1 MIVIPPSSIHLKYF
15 TGLAEDVWKNSLI
28 EKGNVCYELTSE
40 DKTLV
45 VNCNIENGD
54 SSILAV
60 KLHFRYFKSELY
72 CFIEESEE

>member
-28 EKGNVCYELTSE
+28 EKGTTCDELILE
-40 DKTLV
+40 DKTLI

-54 SSILAV
+54 SSILGV
-60 KLHFRYFKSELY
+60 KLHFRYFKCKLY
-72 CFIEESEE
+72 CFIEEVGE

>member
-1 MIVIPPSSIHLKYF
+1 MIVIPPSSKHLKYF
-15 TGLAEDVWKNSLI
+15 TGLAEDVWKNSVV
-28 EKGNVCYELTSE
+28 EKGTACDELLSE

-54 SSILAV
+54 SSILEV

-72 CFIEESEE
+72 CFIEEAEE